1 VGHAAS
7 AAAAS
12 LIAAGLLAGS
22 CGGGG
27 GSGDPLP
34 DAPAKMSISSPAFAD
49 NGTIPTR
56 YTCSG
61 AGAAPPLRFSGAPA
75 GTRELALLV
84 EDADADWFV
93 HWTVLGIPSDTR
105 SIHGK
110 APAGAVETENDFGDQ
125 GWGAPCPPEG
135 DKPHRYYFA
144 IYALKARVDSRDDIG
159 EHALASGAL
168 VGRFGR

>member
-7 AAAAS
+7 AAAG
-12 LIAAGLLAGS
+12 LIAAGLLAGG

-27 GSGDPLP
+27 GSGEPLP
-34 DAPAKMSISSPAFAD
+34 DAPAKMSISSPAFA
-49 NGTIPTR
+49 NRGTIPTR

-61 AGAAPPLRFSGAPA
+61 AGEAPPLKFSGAPA
-75 GTRELALLV
+75 GTRELALVV

-93 HWTVLGIPSDTR
+93 HWTVLGIPRGTR
-105 SIHGK
+105 SLEGR
-110 APAGAVETENDFGDQ
+110 APAGAVETENDFGDK

-135 DKPHRYYFA
+135 DKPHRYFFA
-144 IYALKARVDSRDDIG
+144 VYALDAKVDSRDAIG
-159 EHALASGAL
+159 EHALASGTL